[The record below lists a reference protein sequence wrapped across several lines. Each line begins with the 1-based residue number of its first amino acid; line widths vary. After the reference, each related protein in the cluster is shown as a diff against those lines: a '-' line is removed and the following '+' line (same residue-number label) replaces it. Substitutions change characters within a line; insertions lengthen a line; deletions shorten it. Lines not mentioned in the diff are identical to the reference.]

1 MSLVARGLGLDTA
14 PIVTWGLGIGPSTI
28 EVPISPRQPHGGT
41 IHHQRRRRRPVFPPV
56 EPDELPLPVPEI
68 PEIPEI
74 PYPRPWHDPRPNIPR
89 GRPKR
94 KRRREEELI
103 AAGVLRH

>member
-14 PIVTWGLGIGPSTI
+14 PIVTFGLGIGPSVI
-28 EVPISPRQPHGGT
+28 EVPIAQVPLGGGRDRG
-41 IHHQRRRRRPVFPPV
+41 RRRRRPIFPTI
-56 EPDELPLPVPEI
+56 EPEELPLPIPPI
-68 PEIPEI
+68 PEIPI
-74 PYPRPWHDPRPNIPR
+74 PLPWHDPRPNIPR

-103 AAGVLRH
+103 ATGILRH